1 MDILLG
7 NPKTVLIQSII
18 STNYISD
25 LYGERLKEKKEEKN
39 KQELPL
45 ISNQQK
51 EINTIK
57 KEESDKFLKLKK
69 RSQSQVS
76 LMKRHIIPNKNEIQK
91 EQMEKINEEIKKY
104 ALNIIENINENSF
117 SFPNLLNYRT
127 LLTILKENLK
137 TFGKMLLQ
145 FFDKFQVN
153 KNLDYQT
160 ILSKIF
166 NIKFDNFENESSCIT
181 KYCVIGIYWKIEEIN
196 RDKRGKSWIRAQ
208 MKKEK
213 PNNGNVLALK
223 ERLKFDFE
231 LRQRMESVNKEYN
244 RQKSL
249 IDKKD
254 GEHAIYGIG
263 NLLLENTLVGR
274 DQRIS
279 NLHPKVFFEKYII
292 SGKYVTN
299 GKTSEGEWYFSPNS
313 FFGKVGIIR
322 DVYVMDDILL
332 NDPAFN

>member
-1 MDILLG
+1 
-7 NPKTVLIQSII
+7 
-18 STNYISD
+18 
-25 LYGERLKEKKEEKN
+25 
-39 KQELPL
+39 
-45 ISNQQK
+45 
-51 EINTIK
+51 
-57 KEESDKFLKLKK
+57 
-69 RSQSQVS
+69 
-76 LMKRHIIPNKNEIQK
+76 
-91 EQMEKINEEIKKY
+91 
-104 ALNIIENINENSF
+104 
-117 SFPNLLNYRT
+117 
-127 LLTILKENLK
+127 
-137 TFGKMLLQ
+137 
-145 FFDKFQVN
+145 
-153 KNLDYQT
+153 
-160 ILSKIF
+160 
-166 NIKFDNFENESSCIT
+166 
-181 KYCVIGIYWKIEEIN
+181 
-196 RDKRGKSWIRAQ
+196 

-279 NLHPKVFFEKYII
+279 NLHPKVFFEKDII